1 MPRRPARLTLAFFAD
16 ALTPLLAVGAPGS
29 VVLLAGATDD
39 IDITL
44 ASITIANLI
53 GSASFAADLPP
64 LLNGDVGPY
73 SLTVSNNIAAL
84 VLPTGASDA
93 VARTV
98 SAFVWAAD
106 TMSVVRRLSGE
117 EVATAT
123 VVLVTRLPQAA
134 VFVTL
139 GVTPAQAAFLD
150 DKYVMPVP
158 AGVGNLDF
166 GITISMSTDM
176 ALAES
181 GTGCDVSV
189 HLTLLSPDLGIS
201 SPVNDPCRIVISM
214 YARPASGDT
223 VVAVTISGDGDGA
236 LQQPRLTTRFSVRFV
251 SLDIDALYP
260 EQITVTARAPQHQVV
275 ATLVGYLGLTMGFSI
290 HPGGAAPYI
299 FLRRLGDG
307 IGNGLISAE
316 LLVSANAPPN
326 DATPPVRTY
335 TLAITGTYD
344 KVAEEG
350 GRFRP
355 TMRLFSMT
363 VEYVDAGDDSAASPS
378 VVVVGTAH
386 QQPEIGVS
394 VAVATLALRGGLGAV
409 RFSLGEPSDDG
420 YTLSASVLLVSLA
433 EPTTLTATVIGIDEH
448 LETDDATLALT
459 ITVLAPLRATLTP
472 LTVTTRITP
481 GDALAFAG
489 RLSLFGGAPTVSVVG
504 GILLGGDNLL
514 FVENDSG
521 ILTWSGRAA
530 RAQSGTVAQ
539 DGITLRDGSN
549 PPRESVYAG
558 VSIVYV
564 HPPSVFMT
572 LRALQTAI
580 VAGKTMK
587 VAVGEFARTRLEYR
601 ISVLSIGGV
610 SATASTDGGV
620 ILSVRGFE
628 RGLIT
633 IGIIGDDNHPE
644 SANATARFTL
654 LIGDVLRVGLPRPL
668 VNAPHTITS
677 RSADVN
683 VLLAPSLAV
692 FGGDIPYRFWRVDGS
707 PPLAISVYAN
717 GSVVYETPPPPFS
730 LTLTVAAAANI
741 SGSDTLAT
749 ATARFTLAAVPPP
762 QMTLTV
768 QHFDGVQLTGTSAF
782 ATLHIG
788 GGFNNAGNDYRVT
801 ADGVSISLAGSV
813 LVLSVVAI
821 EAQTIIA
828 TISIDDEH
836 PDTPPISLFLT
847 VTAAALPAVVG
858 MRDFGIT
865 IGESGRV
872 LDKFSPSGGS
882 APYNWTLA
890 VSGDIASDERPPL
903 FVLSS
908 SGELSVRVLD
918 WNDLLGNLGALT
930 QHLSVI
936 VGGGGY
942 AATAAVSAF
951 VVLPPIS
958 AFVSVIA
965 PITSFVL
972 ATAQLNAAG
981 GADALRAS
989 PGFSALPGFDFSV
1002 SGGNG
1007 ALLSIVQ
1014 VSDDDDYGMAFLLS
1028 ITGAITATVIADD
1041 RYDDNRVPPRMATA
1055 FITLTAAALPP
1066 FSLQVPGDLLLT
1078 TETTPAPVLLMA
1090 SVIGGAPP
1098 FAFSVSYLPLAR
1110 THPYTTSFGGSV
1122 AVLRLNAGQSPG
1134 RVWMI

>member
-1 MPRRPARLTLAFFAD
+1 MPKSRLPTRHAPLH
-16 ALTPLLAVGAPGS
+16 LTP
-29 VVLLAGATDD
+29 
-39 IDITL
+39 
-44 ASITIANLI
+44 
-53 GSASFAADLPP
+53 
-64 LLNGDVGPY
+64 
-73 SLTVSNNIAAL
+73 
-84 VLPTGASDA
+84 
-93 VARTV
+93 
-98 SAFVWAAD
+98 
-106 TMSVVRRLSGE
+106 
-117 EVATAT
+117 
-123 VVLVTRLPQAA
+123 
-134 VFVTL
+134 
-139 GVTPAQAAFLD
+139 
-150 DKYVMPVP
+150 
-158 AGVGNLDF
+158 
-166 GITISMSTDM
+166 
-176 ALAES
+176 
-181 GTGCDVSV
+181 
-189 HLTLLSPDLGIS
+189 LSPDLGIS

-692 FGGDIPYRFWRVDGS
+692 FGGDIP
-707 PPLAISVYAN
+707 
-717 GSVVYETPPPPFS
+717 PF
-730 LTLTVAAAANI
+730 
-741 SGSDTLAT
+741 
-749 ATARFTLAAVPPP
+749 
-762 QMTLTV
+762 
-768 QHFDGVQLTGTSAF
+768 
-782 ATLHIG
+782 
-788 GGFNNAGNDYRVT
+788 
-801 ADGVSISLAGSV
+801 LAG
-813 LVLSVVAI
+813 
-821 EAQTIIA
+821 
-828 TISIDDEH
+828 
-836 PDTPPISLFLT
+836 
-847 VTAAALPAVVG
+847 
-858 MRDFGIT
+858 
-865 IGESGRV
+865 
-872 LDKFSPSGGS
+872 
-882 APYNWTLA
+882 
-890 VSGDIASDERPPL
+890 
-903 FVLSS
+903 
-908 SGELSVRVLD
+908 
-918 WNDLLGNLGALT
+918 
-930 QHLSVI
+930 
-936 VGGGGY
+936 
-942 AATAAVSAF
+942 
-951 VVLPPIS
+951 
-958 AFVSVIA
+958 
-965 PITSFVL
+965 
-972 ATAQLNAAG
+972 
-981 GADALRAS
+981 
-989 PGFSALPGFDFSV
+989 
-1002 SGGNG
+1002 
-1007 ALLSIVQ
+1007 
-1014 VSDDDDYGMAFLLS
+1014 
-1028 ITGAITATVIADD
+1028 
-1041 RYDDNRVPPRMATA
+1041 
-1055 FITLTAAALPP
+1055 
-1066 FSLQVPGDLLLT
+1066 
-1078 TETTPAPVLLMA
+1078 
-1090 SVIGGAPP
+1090 
-1098 FAFSVSYLPLAR
+1098 
-1110 THPYTTSFGGSV
+1110 
-1122 AVLRLNAGQSPG
+1122 
-1134 RVWMI
+1134 